1 MNSMFFSGETE
12 ARAILAAANHFGV
25 SPEQIAFDRVEKR
38 HGFVKHR
45 RVVIRV
51 DPASVGRSVD
61 GEAASDSDGP
71 AGVAAER
78 IETEAPAAAPATE
91 ENVTAAPETEA
102 AAAEAAAAVE
112 TEAAAAGP
120 EAAAKT
126 EAATVETA
134 AEAET
139 GAAADETDAAAA
151 VETATAAGETETAS
165 AVETETA
172 AQAAGTA
179 AAVETETTAQAAGT
193 AAAVEAEASAPATDD
208 VLAVAHGALNQLLEL
223 ADLEVSAEMV
233 LTDERLEVEIE
244 GVDEDLLTEDEGQV
258 LLALQHLLPRVMYGQ
273 LGRIVPCRL
282 DSGGYQ
288 RKKEERLRGLARRV
302 AEEVA
307 SRGGIRTLRPMNP
320 ADRRIVHLTLADD
333 PDVETESQGNGYFKR
348 VAVRAL

>member
-1 MNSMFFSGETE
+1 MSAMNSMFFSGQTE
-12 ARAILAAANHFGV
+12 AQAILAAANHFGV
-25 SPEQIAFDRVEKR
+25 SPEQVAFDRVEKR

-71 AGVAAER
+71 AGLAAER
-78 IETEAPAAAPATE
+78 VVEAEVPAAAPATE
-91 ENVTAAPETEA
+91 ESVTAAPETEA
-102 AAAEAAAAVE
+102 ATVETAAAVE
-112 TEAAAAGP
+112 
-120 EAAAKT
+120 T

-151 VETATAAGETETAS
+151 VETATAAGETETAA

-172 AQAAGTA
+172 AEAAGTA
-179 AAVETETTAQAAGT
+179 AAVETETTAEAAGT
-193 AAAVEAEASAPATDD
+193 AAAVETAVTAVEAEASAPAADD